1 MQPFH
6 SDLTLYSVV
15 NCTMKKFL
23 IIIALLAGPAIGNLQ
38 AQTHEDVVYLKDGS
52 VFRGKVTENISG
64 VKTTIEIAGRN
75 TFVLPDSLIKMILF
89 NQAIPPKERI
99 NNASPVEM
107 AASVNFYGGSEN
119 SGGFTFITSYQF
131 PFRLST
137 GVGVGIEWFDHQQIP
152 FMADVRYYF
161 LKGSWS
167 PCIYAL
173 GGYAVP
179 LSNKDDNNYQEYYGG
194 MLAGAGAGMRFN
206 FNKRNALVFNL
217 GYRYQKT
224 KTLFGY
230 YGWSSMYP
238 QYETER
244 YDTYNRLTFSFGF
257 LFN

>member
-1 MQPFH
+1 MQPFPAN
-6 SDLTLYSVV
+6 LTLYTVV
-15 NCTMKKFL
+15 NCTMNKLL
-23 IIIALLAGPAIGNLQ
+23 IVITLLAGLSIGNLY
-38 AQTHEDVVYLKDGS
+38 AQTREDVVYLKDGS
-52 VFRGKVTENISG
+52 DFRGKVTENISG

-75 TFVLPDSLIKMILF
+75 TFVLPDSTIKMILF
-89 NQAIPPKERI
+89 NQVIPPKERS
-99 NNASPVEM
+99 NSASPIEM

-137 GVGVGIEWFDHQQIP
+137 GVSVGVEWFDHQQIP

-167 PCIYAL
+167 PSVYAQ

-179 LSNKDDNNYQEYYGG
+179 LSNKDDVSNQEYYGG
-194 MLAGAGAGMRFN
+194 ILAGAGAGMRFN

-224 KTLFGY
+224 KTIFGY
-230 YGWSSMYP
+230 YAWSSMYP

>member
-1 MQPFH
+1 
-6 SDLTLYSVV
+6 
-15 NCTMKKFL
+15 MKKFL
-23 IIIALLAGPAIGNLQ
+23 IVVALLTGIQMGNLN
-38 AQTHEDVVYLKDGS
+38 AQTREDAVYLKDGS

-64 VKTTIEIAGRN
+64 VKTTIETEGRN

-89 NQAIPPKERI
+89 DQVIPQKERV

-119 SGGFTFITSYQF
+119 SGGFTFITSYHF

-137 GVGVGIEWFDHQQIP
+137 GVGVGIEWFDRQQIP
-152 FMADVRYYF
+152 FMADVKYYF

-167 PCIYAL
+167 PCLYAQ

-179 LSNKDDNNYQEYYGG
+179 LSKNDEQSYQEYYGG

-206 FNKRNALVFNL
+206 FNKRNALVFNF

-224 KTLFGY
+224 KTLSGY
-230 YGWSSMYP
+230 YGWLSSYP